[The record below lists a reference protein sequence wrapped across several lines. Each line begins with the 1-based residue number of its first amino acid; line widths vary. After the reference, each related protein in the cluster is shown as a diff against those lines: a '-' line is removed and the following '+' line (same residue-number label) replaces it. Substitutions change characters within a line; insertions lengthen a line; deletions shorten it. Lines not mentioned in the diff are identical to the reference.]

1 MILHSSLLSQEIDK
15 GDSGSSALFLLII
28 EGGTRLSKLS
38 CYITDTTIGRGTR
51 MDSSMKEKFKKIIQ
65 LYDEMIRLPHKTEIA
80 RELRDE
86 DDLFLLLLYS
96 DMLGLPNPV
105 FYYTLE
111 LYPYIIEKF
120 HDWHLRMGMEHSP
133 LEGIRCC

>member
-1 MILHSSLLSQEIDK
+1 MDKSL
-15 GDSGSSALFLLII
+15 
-28 EGGTRLSKLS
+28 
-38 CYITDTTIGRGTR
+38 
-51 MDSSMKEKFKKIIQ
+51 KEKFKRIIQ
-65 LYDEMIRLPHKTEIA
+65 LYDDMIRLPHKTEIA

-133 LEGIRCC
+133 LDGIRCC